1 MSCGPPNGFIL
12 AHNIETEN
20 ITSSTL
26 PCCFHQSM
34 RQKKRQKCIWWF
46 QDGRIL
52 LLFFVLKGDLQY
64 NNMVKKP
71 ASYLCSS
78 HTLQHNNRQVICL
91 YCIIQMLQPHWEMR
105 CCILSDT
112 LSAKHKTI
120 GDITAA
126 TSSKDGGMRK
136 TPGSDGYLTA
146 LTHFTCDSSTNTLIQ
161 VLEL

>member
-1 MSCGPPNGFIL
+1 MYELWPSKWLYFSTQYWNWEHHIIYFVMLFPSI
-12 AHNIETEN
+12 HET
-20 ITSSTL
+20 T
-26 PCCFHQSM
+26 
-34 RQKKRQKCIWWF
+34 KRQKRIWWF
-46 QDGRIL
+46 QDSKIL

-105 CCILSDT
+105 CCILSNT

-146 LTHFTCDSSTNTLIQ
+146 LTCVSSTNTLI
-161 VLEL
+161 

>member
-1 MSCGPPNGFIL
+1 MSRGLPNGFIL

-34 RQKKRQKCIWWF
+34 RQKRQKPIWWF
-46 QDGRIL
+46 QDCRIL

-64 NNMVKKP
+64 NNMVKNP

-91 YCIIQMLQPHWEMR
+91 YCIIQMLQLHWEMR
-105 CCILSDT
+105 CCILSNT

-120 GDITAA
+120 GEITAA
-126 TSSKDGGMRK
+126 TSSKDGGIRK
-136 TPGSDGYLTA
+136 APVSDGYLTA
-146 LTHFTCDSSTNTLIQ
+146 LTQFTCASSINTLIQ